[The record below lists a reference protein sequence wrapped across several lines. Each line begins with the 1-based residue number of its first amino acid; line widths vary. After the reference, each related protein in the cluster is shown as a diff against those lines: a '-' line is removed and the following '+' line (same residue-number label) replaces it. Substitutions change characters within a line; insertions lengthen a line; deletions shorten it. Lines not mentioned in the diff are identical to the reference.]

1 MENKIKKVSEI
12 LQSLNVPIEF
22 EKKGNCYIGKF
33 EGLNYILRDD
43 IVLSVGLNDQYMEI
57 LLYICTP
64 VPNIS
69 KKMKIVELAKQRVR
83 MIHNVDGIV
92 MFEKIRK
99 YKDLIQE
106 FEMYIKGMISP
117 YTRKKYDKLWAEV
130 VEYVMNKK

>member
-22 EKKGNCYIGKF
+22 EKKGKCYIGKF

-99 YKDLIQE
+99 YKNLIEE